1 MLRYLLIGMAK
12 ASWFYCV
19 CIIQMLINCDKLY
32 VNLHCFSIEARCG
45 FKYAILTRIGNC
57 LIYKRL

>member
-19 CIIQMLINCDKLY
+19 CIIQMLINRDKLY
-32 VNLHCFSIEARCG
+32 VNLHCFFYRGSVWLQIRDSR
-45 FKYAILTRIGNC
+45 TNW
-57 LIYKRL
+57 